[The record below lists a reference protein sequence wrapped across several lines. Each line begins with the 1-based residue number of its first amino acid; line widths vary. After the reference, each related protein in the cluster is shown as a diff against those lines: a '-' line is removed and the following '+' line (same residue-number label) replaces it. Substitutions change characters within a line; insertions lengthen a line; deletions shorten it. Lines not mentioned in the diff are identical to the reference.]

1 MIQETFQSNIMGGP
15 YAHSDSNKPIAKEKN
30 VKVRSGK
37 YEGQLKSLSITHT
50 HTHVLIKKL

>member
-37 YEGQLKSLSITHT
+37 YEGQLGIWRY
-50 HTHVLIKKL
+50 